1 MIKSIQNLWLGTSLR
16 LKALPADM
24 KNDERGVT
32 AVEYAVM
39 LVLVAI
45 AIILGTPSISS
56 AVLQVF
62 GDMAT
67 YLTTASASLP

>member
-16 LKALPADM
+16 LKALPGDL

-45 AIILGTPSISS
+45 AIILGSPNISS
-56 AVLQVF
+56 AVLAVF

>member
-1 MIKSIQNLWLGTSLR
+1 MMEALQNIWIGASLR
-16 LKALPADM
+16 LNSLR
-24 KNDERGVT
+24 NDLANDQRGVT

-45 AIILGTPSISS
+45 AIILATPNISS
-56 AVLQVF
+56 AVVEVF

-67 YLTTASASLP
+67 YLTTASNSL